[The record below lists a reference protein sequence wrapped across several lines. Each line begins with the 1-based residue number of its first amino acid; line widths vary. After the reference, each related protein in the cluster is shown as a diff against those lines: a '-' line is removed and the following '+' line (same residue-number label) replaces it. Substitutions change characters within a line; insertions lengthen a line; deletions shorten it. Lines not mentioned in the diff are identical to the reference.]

1 MYLRHHTMK
10 QDTIIE
16 VAKALEKIWFEYES
30 KEEFFTYDEEGVRFN
45 YYKCCEKRV
54 ICMGS
59 AFVSTFAIAPNEFH
73 KKVLISAFAMAMKNI
88 ESKIELENNLSIVDK
103 CAFEASMM
111 SFDKMKEDLEKEL

>member
-1 MYLRHHTMK
+1 MK

-16 VAKALEKIWFEYES
+16 VAKALENIWFEYES

-88 ESKIELENNLSIVDK
+88 EAKMERENSLSIVDK
-103 CAFEASMM
+103 CAFEESMM
-111 SFDKMKEDLEKEL
+111 SFDKMREDLENEL